1 VVRRGSPGRSFD
13 EGSTASDASVAAPIT
28 SVNAMIILI
37 CKWCMVAFIS
47 ERTPIDVPTLVIET
61 CSNELRR
68 PLIEGTVFSPEIPF
82 RRFQPPVDRSHQLRE
97 AKRSSS
103 GFRTFPA

>member
-1 VVRRGSPGRSFD
+1 
-13 EGSTASDASVAAPIT
+13 
-28 SVNAMIILI
+28 MIILI

-68 PLIEGTVFSPEIPF
+68 PIGGTVFSHEIPF
-82 RRFQPPVDRSHQLRE
+82 RRFQTAVDRSRPLRE
-97 AKRSSS
+97 AKRSSG
-103 GFRTFPA
+103 GFSDLSRLAGS